1 MLKMNKMKFLIVA
14 ACLLSA
20 CVASAAITYDTI
32 DFESPSLGNLDS
44 TAHDGLASAKYAVNY
59 LGQGV
64 SMDRGPGYR
73 FYTFE
78 MEFTFSE
85 AVRFT
90 SIDLGT
96 PGGNSPSYNKLY
108 VWGLGGMDESGNAI
122 VGNAELYGSES
133 APTAMFTWD
142 FSDPKTYSYTGL
154 RITST
159 HIGTRIDNINYNF
172 GVKDPDPV
180 PVPAP
185 GGIVLAGIGTFVAS
199 WMKKRKM
206 A

>member
-1 MLKMNKMKFLIVA
+1 MKEMKFLIVA
-14 ACLLSA
+14 ACLMSA
-20 CVASAAITYDTI
+20 CIASAAITYDTI
-32 DFESPSLGNLDS
+32 DFESPSIGNLDS
-44 TAHDGLASAKYAVNY
+44 SAYAGLASSQYTVNY

-64 SMDRGPGYR
+64 AMDRGPRYR

-96 PGGNSPSYNKLY
+96 PGGNRLSYNKLY
-108 VWGLGGMDESGNAI
+108 VFGIGGMDESGNVI
-122 VGNAELYGSES
+122 MGDAELYGSES
-133 APTAMFTWD
+133 APTAMYTWD
-142 FSDPKTYSYTGL
+142 FLNPNMAYTGL

-172 GVKDPDPV
+172 GVEDSN

-199 WMKKRKM
+199 WMKKRRI